1 MSDPDYVNLD
11 RRFVGWHAERSDV
24 DVFRY
29 YEVFGGSLEW
39 SDLLERKRVVI
50 LAEAG
55 SGKSTE
61 LTHQVERLAAAG
73 TPVFTATLQS
83 IGRNGVERA
92 LGRAQFAKFEAWK
105 DADTAGWLIL
115 DSIDEA
121 KRADFSFAE
130 VLDEVRDAIDAAASR
145 VHLVLSGR
153 HSDWEFKRDLATLLK
168 KVAVPPPDVPP
179 VTITPNELL
188 LAAVHERGRQEAPA
202 AEEPLV
208 VVMAALDQE
217 RVEHFAVSKGV
228 TDVEALVAA
237 LERQNLWEF
246 ARRPVDLDWLVT
258 YWREHHAFGTL
269 AEMLEL
275 SLTERL
281 KETNPARRAKDSLD
295 QVRAME
301 ALERIGAAL
310 VLQRLDSIAIP
321 DAALDLTASVPA
333 LQLDDVLADW
343 TPEQRAA
350 LITRPVFDPATGGY
364 VRLHNDNNG
373 VVRGY
378 LTARWLL
385 RLKRANAPAA
395 RIRDLLFA
403 TGYGIEL
410 VVPSMRQTAAWLAL
424 WDAETAQHVT
434 RVDPRLLM
442 DAGDPGSLPP
452 AVRTAALDAMLVA
465 IKDDEHFRTPDHDAL
480 KRFAKADLGPYLRE
494 RWQKYNASAAARSLI
509 LLVIYLGEISEGADL
524 ARESAFAQFTDRYT
538 PIYAGRAITAV
549 GTANDK
555 ADYVAYL
562 LANADALSPIL
573 VWDALEALFP
583 ASVDVA
589 QAVELIDKVRMRR
602 RDGGLG
608 LDYYGARL
616 AEDVTDRDQAEALVT
631 AILGRLRLTLED
643 DDDGEEGAQADEP
656 WLEMLEV
663 AATRLLTLAPADVAP
678 SVAID
683 AALRIGE
690 SRRSRG
696 RRTRRGD
703 RDLIDLL
710 RQSPTRRQ
718 AATWRGVE
726 LLRAQHEGTPIIDPW
741 QLRLVGL
748 ELRLS
753 MADLPWLLDAIAR
766 AAIEDDARF
775 AANAVLTIWRQDGED
790 RDLLATIK
798 AVAEG
803 RSAVVALIEQWFTPR
818 EPSAEMERYEREHR
832 QHESESAVRQAKADA
847 SWVDL
852 ADRLRADPDQLR
864 QLPPP
869 TEAGTDYR
877 LFHLWRLLEGLGD
890 NRSRHAIRD
899 LSPLVPLLGAA
910 VVDALRA
917 AFIRYWRTLAPRLI
931 GDRPEAERNQIYS
944 TDMIGIVGVTQEA
957 LADRDWVT
965 RLSDDEVRLA
975 TKLATLE
982 LNGFPDWLANLAR
995 DRPAVSGEILWQAAS
1010 GDLHD
1015 GAGTGHRH
1023 HLSTL
1028 GSSADAVV
1036 ATVGPFMLD
1045 HLEAHLAAPFA
1056 IVEPGLRIV
1065 RRGRADRDRLLALS
1079 LDRAR
1084 TSTDRH
1090 LKALYLS
1097 AAFVED
1103 AAKALAVLEELL
1115 DAMSGPEQ
1123 TLFVQAVLPRVFG
1136 GRSVNGVA
1144 REIELP
1150 LGTQERLV
1158 VEAFAKIHPDADND
1172 RSDGEVYSPDE
1183 RDDAE
1188 DVRNG
1193 LFNRLAKTPG
1203 LATFE
1208 ALGRLKQ
1215 IPNFPISPERLE
1227 EHRFSRA
1234 AADVETAPWRSAD
1247 VRAFEA
1253 DFETAPSTSAD
1264 LQRVGVARL
1273 EDIEQHLLH
1282 GDFNQGLVVARLPK
1296 EVDVQNWFANELRQR
1311 QGRSYSLEREPHV
1324 AEEKEPDI
1332 RFQSRV
1338 ADARSP
1344 IEIKVAESWSLSQL
1358 EEALTVQLQGRYL
1371 RDRDNRFGILLLVH
1385 QKARPK
1391 GWQLGNAF
1399 IQFPAVVNH
1408 LQVSAKKIGAE
1419 DALSP
1424 QMAVVGIDASAIGK
1438 ANAK

>member
-1 MSDPDYVNLD
+1 MLN
-11 RRFVGWHAERSDV
+11 E
-24 DVFRY
+24 
-29 YEVFGGSLEW
+29 
-39 SDLLERKRVVI
+39 I
-50 LAEAG
+50 
-55 SGKSTE
+55 
-61 LTHQVERLAAAG
+61 
-73 TPVFTATLQS
+73 
-83 IGRNGVERA
+83 
-92 LGRAQFAKFEAWK
+92 
-105 DADTAGWLIL
+105 
-115 DSIDEA
+115 
-121 KRADFSFAE
+121 
-130 VLDEVRDAIDAAASR
+130 RDAIDAAASR
-145 VHLVLSGR
+145 IHLVLSGR

-228 TDVEALVAA
+228 TDVKAMIAA

-275 SLTERL
+275 SLIERL
-281 KETNPARRAKDSLD
+281 KETNTARRARDSLD

-350 LITRPVFDPATGGY
+350 LITRPVFDPATGGF
-364 VRLHNDNNG
+364 VRLHNDNNS

-403 TGYGIEL
+403 TNYGIEL
-410 VVPSMRQTAAWLAL
+410 VIPSMRQTAAWLAL
-424 WDAETAQHVT
+424 WDAETAQQVT

-442 DAGDPGSLPP
+442 DAGDPGSLPL
-452 AVRTAALDAMLVA
+452 AVRTAALDAMLES
-465 IKDDEHFRTPDHDAL
+465 IKDDKLFRTPDQDAL
-480 KRFAKADLGPYLRE
+480 KRFAKQDLGPYLRE
-494 RWQKYNASAAARSLI
+494 RWQKHSASASARALI

-524 ARESAFAQFTDRYT
+524 AREAAFGPFTDRYT
-538 PIYAGRAITAV
+538 PIYAGRAIAAV

-562 LANADALSPIL
+562 LANANALSPIL

-583 ASVDVA
+583 ATVTVD
-589 QAVELIDKVRMRR
+589 QAVQLIDEVRARR

-616 AEDVTDRDQAEALVT
+616 AENLTDRDQAEALVT
-631 AILGRLRLTLED
+631 AIMARLRLTLED
-643 DDDGEEGAQADEP
+643 DDDGEGGEEADEP

-663 AATRLLTLAPADVAP
+663 AATRLLTLAPVDVAP
-678 SVAID
+678 PIAID

-696 RRTRRGD
+696 RRTRGGD

-726 LLRAQHEGTPIIDPW
+726 LLRAQREGTAIVDPW
-741 QLRLVGL
+741 QLRLFGL
-748 ELRLS
+748 DLRLGR
-753 MADLPWLLDAIAR
+753 ADLPWLFDAIAS
-766 AAIEDDARF
+766 APIEDNARF
-775 AANAVLTIWRQDGED
+775 AANAALTVWRQDGED
-790 RDLLATIK
+790 PDLLAAIQ

-803 RSAVVALIEQWFTPR
+803 RSVVVALIEQWFKPH
-818 EPSAEMERYEREHR
+818 EPSAEIERYERVHR

-847 SWVDL
+847 SWIDL

-890 NRSRHAIRD
+890 NRARHAIKD
-899 LSPLVPLLGAA
+899 LSPLVPLLGSA
-910 VVDALRA
+910 VVDALRE
-917 AFIRYWRTLAPRLI
+917 AFIRYWRMLAPRLI
-931 GDRPEAERNQIYS
+931 GERPEAERNQIYS

-957 LADRDWVT
+957 LTSSDWVT

-975 TKLATLE
+975 VKLATLE
-982 LNGFPDWLANLAR
+982 LNGFPDWLADLAR
-995 DRPAVSGEILWQAAS
+995 NRPAISGEILWHSAA

-1015 GAGTGHRH
+1015 SAGTGHRH
-1023 HLSTL
+1023 QLSTL
-1028 GSSADAVV
+1028 ASSDDAVV
-1036 ATVGPFMLD
+1036 GTIGTLMLD
-1045 HLEAHLAAPFA
+1045 HLEAHPAAPFA
-1056 IVEPGLRIV
+1056 VVEPGLRIV
-1065 RRGRADRDRLLALS
+1065 RRSGAGRDRLLALS

-1084 TSTDRH
+1084 TGTDRYV
-1090 LKALYLS
+1090 KSLYLA
-1097 AAFVED
+1097 AAFVAD
-1103 AAKALAVLEELL
+1103 AVRALAMLEELL

-1123 TLFVQAVLPRVFG
+1123 TLFIQAVLPRVLG
-1136 GRSVNGVA
+1136 GRSVNGVV

-1150 LGTQERLV
+1150 LTTQERLV
-1158 VEAFAKIHPDADND
+1158 IEAFAKIHPDADND
-1172 RSDGEVYSPDE
+1172 RTNGEVYSPDE

-1208 ALGRLKQ
+1208 ALGRLKHV
-1215 IPNFPISPERLE
+1215 PGFPILPERLE
-1227 EHRFSRA
+1227 EHRFNRA
-1234 AADVETAPWRSAD
+1234 AADAETAPWRSVD
-1247 VRAFEA
+1247 VRSFETN
-1253 DFETAPSTSAD
+1253 FETAPSTSAD

-1273 EDIEQHLLH
+1273 EDIEQHLVH

-1332 RFQSRV
+1332 RLQSRV

-1344 IEIKVAESWSLSQL
+1344 IEIKVVESWSLNQL

-1371 RDRDNRFGILLLVH
+1371 RDRDNRFGIPLLLQ
-1385 QKARPK
+1385 QKARAR
-1391 GWQLGNAF
+1391 GWQRGDAF
-1399 IQFPAVVNH
+1399 IQFAAVVEH
-1408 LQVSAKKIGAE
+1408 LQALAKRIGAK
-1419 DALSP
+1419 DAKSP
-1424 QMAVVGIDASAIGK
+1424 RMIVVGIDVSAIGK